1 MPFFK
6 KNPLIP
12 YSVDTPGKL
21 ALLRRETEEWICS
34 RWEGWGMTGGKTFFL
49 QYIIQ
54 EKNKLNK
61 NKKGKP

>member
-1 MPFFK
+1 MPFL
-6 KNPLIP
+6 KNPLIL
-12 YSVDTPGKL
+12 YSDDTPGKL

-34 RWEGWGMTGGKTFFL
+34 RWEVWGMTGGKSFL

>member
-1 MPFFK
+1 MGGLG
-6 KNPLIP
+6 N
-12 YSVDTPGKL
+12 DW
-21 ALLRRETEEWICS
+21 REN
-34 RWEGWGMTGGKTFFL
+34 FFL